1 MFLPSKNKRKK
12 KKNTPADAWHFF
24 NTETISTDLK
34 NENLTTKIRINKE
47 EKQYFFKNIF
57 QKIFK

>member
-1 MFLPSKNKRKK
+1 MFVPSKNKRKK
-12 KKNTPADAWHFF
+12 KNAPAD
-24 NTETISTDLK
+24 TEIISTDLK

-47 EKQYFFKNIF
+47 EKQYFFKIFF